1 MGGGKNGNW
10 QKIKREEEDGRVV
23 NLDVVEAKTTR
34 WKTITRKTDPSLRGR

>member
-23 NLDVVEAKTTR
+23 DLDAVEETTR